1 MKSFSIKFSIGLVQI
16 CVAAA
21 CITAGVCSIRGL
33 TSVNSHID
41 QINHKSLA
49 SIRAIGTIGEQ
60 LRAFRSTESDQLAAT
75 SPEAVTGLEAMIGPI
90 AQGETDAIEAYAPL
104 VSSRQE
110 ETLFHNLRTQWQKY
124 RASHAETFAHPSPTT
139 DSSTT
144 ATTNARLL
152 DEQQAMSATLSSL
165 TTINTVRAGSY
176 AREAEKT
183 YGLTLQ
189 RVYGAYLVLFL
200 VLAASVLVVY
210 YNILRP
216 LKKINAAIKQLAA
229 GDTTLAFPYG
239 GRGDEIGDI
248 SRSLEVFRSATI
260 RAETLQKEAE
270 HQREQAEVNRRAI
283 HEKAEADARG
293 RLKQATGGM
302 ADALKRM
309 VGGDLSFQIETP
321 FSPEFEPLRRDFNEA
336 LAQLANTFSAMSS
349 SVHTVDDGIQEMAS
363 GAEHLARRTAQEAA
377 SLEQTAAAVAGIAK
391 SVAQSAQRS
400 DTARQ
405 IGIKARETASDS
417 ARITDE
423 TASAM
428 QRIEEGSERIVSIL
442 EMIDN
447 IAFHTTI
454 LALNA
459 SVEAARAGEV
469 GRGFAVVAS
478 EVRSLAE
485 KSTEAARDIRALVL
499 STASDIQEGSSRVR
513 DSSEALRVIVKFIAD
528 MGGNLD
534 AIALA
539 SREQSISLDEIN
551 TAIASLDGA
560 TQQNAAVAEQF
571 SATSRSI
578 VDESHK
584 LNALVGQFVLPDPDR
599 SEPDDMLMEH
609 AMEDGTPV
617 AQWMADLK
625 AGAWSS
631 RAGNEQRF

>member
-21 CITAGVCSIRGL
+21 CITAGICSIRGL

-75 SPEAVTGLEAMIGPI
+75 SPEAVAGLEAMIGPI

-110 ETLFHNLRTQWQKY
+110 ETLFHNLRTQWQNY

-283 HEKAEADARG
+283 HEKAEADARA

-539 SREQSISLDEIN
+539 SREQSVSLDEIN

-599 SEPDDMLMEH
+599 SEPDDMLMAH
-609 AMEDGTPV
+609 AMEDETPA
-617 AQWMADLK
+617 AQWMAELK

-631 RAGNEQRF
+631 RAGSEQRF

>member
-1 MKSFSIKFSIGLVQI
+1 MQI
-16 CVAAA
+16 CIAAA
-21 CITAGVCSIRGL
+21 CITAGICSVRGL
-33 TSVNSHID
+33 SSVNNHID
-41 QINHKSLA
+41 QINHKSLG

-75 SPEAVTGLEAMIGPI
+75 TPEAVSSLEAMIGPI

-104 VSSRQE
+104 VGSHQE
-110 ETLFHNLRTQWQKY
+110 EALFRNLRSEWQQY
-124 RASHAETFAHPSPTT
+124 RASHAETFADPTRFT
-139 DSSTT
+139 DSAT
-144 ATTNARLL
+144 ATTANARLL
-152 DEQQAMSATLSSL
+152 DQQQAMSATLSSL

-176 AREAEKT
+176 ARAAEQT
-183 YGLTLQ
+183 YSITLQ
-189 RVYGAYLVLFL
+189 RVYGAYLVLFV

-210 YNILRP
+210 CNILRP
-216 LKKINAAIKQLAA
+216 LKRINATIKQLAG

-239 GRGDEIGDI
+239 DRGDEIGDI

-270 HQREQAEVNRRAI
+270 HQREQAEINRRVI
-283 HEKAEADARG
+283 QDRAEANARAH
-293 RLKQATGGM
+293 LKQATGGM

-309 VGGDLSFQIETP
+309 VGGDLSFRIETP

-336 LAQLANTFSAMSS
+336 LTQLASTFSAMST
-349 SVHTVDDGIQEMAS
+349 SVLTVDDGIQEMAT
-363 GAEHLARRTAQEAA
+363 GAEHLARRTAQESA

-391 SVAQSAQRS
+391 SVALSARRS
-400 DTARQ
+400 DAARQ
-405 IGIKARETASDS
+405 IGITARETASDS

-423 TASAM
+423 TANAM
-428 QRIEEGSERIVSIL
+428 QRIEEGSGRIVSIL

-447 IAFHTTI
+447 IAFHTNI

-469 GRGFAVVAS
+469 GRGFGVVAS

-499 STASDIQEGSSRVR
+499 STASDIQEGASRVR
-513 DSSEALRVIVKFIAD
+513 DSSEALRVIVEFIAEI
-528 MGGNLD
+528 GGNLD

-539 SREQSISLDEIN
+539 SHEQSISLDEIN
-551 TAIASLDGA
+551 TAIAALDGA

-584 LNALVGQFVLPDPDR
+584 LNSLIGQFLLPDVDPA
-599 SEPDDMLMEH
+599 EAQDMLIDH
-609 AMEDGTPV
+609 AMEGGSPLP
-617 AQWMADLK
+617 QWMADLE
-625 AGAWSS
+625 AGAWSWK
-631 RAGNEQRF
+631 AGNEHGELRA

>member
-21 CITAGVCSIRGL
+21 CITAGICSIRGL

-75 SPEAVTGLEAMIGPI
+75 GPEAVAGLEAMIGPI

-110 ETLFHNLRTQWQKY
+110 ETLFHNLRTQWQNY
-124 RASHAETFAHPSPTT
+124 RASHAATFAHPNPTT

-283 HEKAEADARG
+283 HEKAEADARA

-539 SREQSISLDEIN
+539 SREQSVSLDEIN

-599 SEPDDMLMEH
+599 SEPDDMLMAH
-609 AMEDGTPV
+609 AMEDETPA

-631 RAGNEQRF
+631 RAGSEQRF

>member
-1 MKSFSIKFSIGLVQI
+1 MQI

-21 CITAGVCSIRGL
+21 CITAGICSIRGL

-75 SPEAVTGLEAMIGPI
+75 GPEAVAGLEAMIGPI

-110 ETLFHNLRTQWQKY
+110 ETLFHNLRTQWQNY
-124 RASHAETFAHPSPTT
+124 RASHAATFAHPNPTT

-283 HEKAEADARG
+283 HEKAEADARA

-539 SREQSISLDEIN
+539 SREQSVSLDEIN

-599 SEPDDMLMEH
+599 SEPDDMLMAH
-609 AMEDGTPV
+609 AMEDETPA

-631 RAGNEQRF
+631 RAGSEQRF

>member
-21 CITAGVCSIRGL
+21 CITAGICSIRGL

-75 SPEAVTGLEAMIGPI
+75 SPEAVAGLEAMIGPI

-110 ETLFHNLRTQWQKY
+110 ETLFHNLRTQWQNY
-124 RASHAETFAHPSPTT
+124 RASHAETFAHPNPTT

-283 HEKAEADARG
+283 HEKAEADARA

-302 ADALKRM
+302 ADALRRM

-539 SREQSISLDEIN
+539 SREQSVSLDEIN

-599 SEPDDMLMEH
+599 SEPDDMLMAH
-609 AMEDGTPV
+609 AMEDETPA

-631 RAGNEQRF
+631 RAGSEQRF

>member
-200 VLAASVLVVY
+200 VLSASVLVVY

-283 HEKAEADARG
+283 HEKAEADARA

-513 DSSEALRVIVKFIAD
+513 DSSEALRVIVEFIAD